1 MSGKIVYQLVKEYEH
16 FKLYDVYLS
25 TTLNGKTQEKFLYKT
40 TTHKVSPKLGNHSM
54 KWVKEN

>member
-1 MSGKIVYQLVKEYEH
+1 MTGKIIYQLVKEYEH

-54 KWVKEN
+54 KWIKEN